1 MEASPLPVNCLML
14 RKQFFRLES
23 NSTPSSFLS
32 HEAGLWSLLM
42 TLQKLTILHSG
53 IVVFFCMSV
62 ALAGTEA
69 SSTGDVLIENIRII
83 DGKGNAPSEAQ
94 DVLVA
99 KGKIAR
105 VADHGEFETAAEVK
119 RMDGESL
126 TLMPGL
132 IDAHSHIFF
141 SRDADWRK
149 SLKEILFSGITSVN
163 TLGGVLE
170 LEIEAKEILANSDEP
185 FSRVSVS
192 GYLQDGVSEGG
203 KLPDEVDS
211 TGMILY
217 LKSNQD
223 VVSALDRHQAAG
235 IRMVKAYMQLPLRRL
250 EFFVDEAHKREM
262 RVVIDASRAIGTV
275 AVNRTGV
282 DGYAHQ
288 PWHFPA
294 SPEEIED
301 AKQRGIWFLSTLNVF
316 EFLGSTERYPL
327 ADEVEYL
334 ITEPLVAP
342 FYEEEQI
349 RTASSGL
356 HSFIN
361 GVKNTFIVQ
370 YGERY
375 NENADR
381 WFEISSENTRRLVDA
396 GILVGMGTDTTG
408 HWALRPPGWLL
419 HYEMELWN
427 QADIAPIKA
436 IQAAT
441 YNNARILEIDDKT
454 GSISEGLEAD
464 LLIVAGNPAANIR
477 DTRNIR
483 YVFLDGKLVDRQSLV
498 LTETH

>member
-1 MEASPLPVNCLML
+1 MSVN
-14 RKQFFRLES
+14 S
-23 NSTPSSFLS
+23 
-32 HEAGLWSLLM
+32 M
-42 TLQKLTILHSG
+42 TA

-62 ALAGTEA
+62 AFAGVEA

-83 DGKGNAPSEAQ
+83 DGKGNAPVEAQ

-119 RMDGESL
+119 RVDGDGL

-141 SRDADWRK
+141 SRAADWRK
-149 SLKEILFSGITSVN
+149 GLKEHLYGGITSVN
-163 TLGGVLE
+163 TVGGVLE
-170 LEIEAKEILANSDEP
+170 LEMEAKEILANSDEP
-185 FSRVSVS
+185 FPTVSVS
-192 GYLQDGVSEGG
+192 GYIQDGAAEEG

-211 TGMILY
+211 RAMILS
-217 LKSNQD
+217 LRSNQD

-235 IRMVKAYMQLPLRRL
+235 IKMVKAYMQLPLRRL
-250 EFFVDEAHKREM
+250 EFFVDEAHKRGM
-262 RVVIDASRAIGTV
+262 RVVIDSSRAIGTV
-275 AVNRTGV
+275 AINRTGV

-294 SPEEIED
+294 SREEIQD

-316 EFLGSTERYPL
+316 EFMASTERYPL
-327 ADEVEYL
+327 ADEVEQL
-334 ITEPLVAP
+334 ITAPLVAP

-356 HSFIN
+356 HDFII
-361 GVKNTFIVQ
+361 GVKDSFVRA

-375 NENADR
+375 NESADK
-381 WFEISSENTRRLVDA
+381 WFNIASENTRRLLDA

-419 HYEMELWN
+419 HYEMELWTE
-427 QADIAPIKA
+427 ADIAPIKA

-441 YNNARILEIDDKT
+441 YSNARILEIDDKT
-454 GSISEGLEAD
+454 GSIAEGLAAD

-477 DTRNIR
+477 DTRNIMH
-483 YVFLDGKLVDRQSLV
+483 VFLDGKLVDRPSLV
-498 LTETH
+498 PTETH

>member
-1 MEASPLPVNCLML
+1 MNW
-14 RKQFFRLES
+14 KK
-23 NSTPSSFLS
+23 
-32 HEAGLWSLLM
+32 LM
-42 TLQKLTILHSG
+42 TLRSVI
-53 IVVFFCMSV
+53 VFFFSMST
-62 ALAGTEA
+62 AFAGGEA
-69 SSTGDVLIENIRII
+69 SSAGDKLIENIRII
-83 DGKGNAPSEAQ
+83 DGKGNAPAEAQ

-105 VADHGEFETAAEVK
+105 IAGHGEFETAAEVK
-119 RMDGESL
+119 RIDGEGL

-132 IDAHSHIFF
+132 IDAHSHLFF

-149 SLKEILFSGITSVN
+149 GLKEHLYSGITSVN
-163 TLGGVLE
+163 TVGGVLE
-170 LEIEAKEILANSDEP
+170 LEMEAKEILANSDEP
-185 FSRVSVS
+185 FPTVSFS
-192 GYLQDGVSEGG
+192 GYIQNGVSEEG

-211 TGMILY
+211 TGMILS
-217 LKSNQD
+217 LRSNQD

-235 IRMVKAYMQLPLRRL
+235 IKMVKAYMQLPLRRL
-250 EFFVDEAHKREM
+250 EFFVDEAHKRGM

-294 SPEEIED
+294 SLEEIED
-301 AKQRGIWFLSTLNVF
+301 AKQRGIWFISTLNVF

-327 ADEVEYL
+327 ADEVDYL
-334 ITEPLVAP
+334 ISEPLVAP
-342 FYEEEQI
+342 FYEEEHI
-349 RTASSGL
+349 RAAGSGL
-356 HSFIN
+356 HSFVS
-361 GVKNTFIVQ
+361 GVKNTFVLQ

-381 WFEISSENTRRLVDA
+381 WWEMGSENTRRLLDA

-427 QADIAPIKA
+427 EAGIAPTKA

-441 YNNARILEIDDKT
+441 YNNARILKVDDET
-454 GSISEGLEAD
+454 GSVAEGLEAD
-464 LLIVAGNPAANIR
+464 LLIVAGNPAVNIR
-477 DTRNIR
+477 DTRNIM
-483 YVFLDGKLVDRQSLV
+483 YVFLDGKLVDRPSLV
-498 LTETH
+498 PSKSN

>member
-1 MEASPLPVNCLML
+1 MSI
-14 RKQFFRLES
+14 
-23 NSTPSSFLS
+23 NS
-32 HEAGLWSLLM
+32 M
-42 TLQKLTILHSG
+42 TAI
-53 IVVFFCMSV
+53 VFFSSMSI
-62 ALAGTEA
+62 AFAAGEA
-69 SSTGDVLIENIRII
+69 SSTDDMLIENIRII
-83 DGKGNAPSEAQ
+83 DGKGNVPVEAQ

-99 KGKIAR
+99 KGIIAR
-105 VADHGEFETAAEVK
+105 VADHGEFETAAELK
-119 RMDGESL
+119 RIDGEGL

-149 SLKEILFSGITSVN
+149 GLKEHLYSGITSLN

-170 LEIEAKEILANSDEP
+170 LEMEAKEILANSDEP
-185 FSRVSVS
+185 FPTVSVS
-192 GYLQDGVSEGG
+192 GYIQNGASEGG

-211 TGMILY
+211 RGMILS
-217 LKSNQD
+217 LMSNQD
-223 VVSALDRHQAAG
+223 VVNALDRHQAAG
-235 IRMVKAYMQLPLRRL
+235 IKMVKAYMQLPLRRL
-250 EFFVDEAHKREM
+250 EFFVDEAHKRGM

-301 AKQRGIWFLSTLNVF
+301 AKQRGIWFLSTLNIF
-316 EFLGSTERYPL
+316 EFMGSTERYPL
-327 ADEVEYL
+327 ADEVEQL

-356 HSFIN
+356 HDFIN
-361 GVKNTFIVQ
+361 GVKNTFVREH
-370 YGERY
+370 GERY
-375 NENADR
+375 NENADQ
-381 WFEISSENTRRLVDA
+381 WWEIGSENTRRLLDA

-419 HYEMELWN
+419 HYEMELWTE
-427 QADIAPIKA
+427 AGIAPIKA

-441 YNNARILEIDDKT
+441 YNNARILKVDDKT
-454 GSISEGLEAD
+454 GSISEGLEAN

-483 YVFLDGKLVDRQSLV
+483 YVFLDGKPVDRPSLV
-498 LTETH
+498 PSKMH

>member
-1 MEASPLPVNCLML
+1 MNI
-14 RKQFFRLES
+14 
-23 NSTPSSFLS
+23 N
-32 HEAGLWSLLM
+32 LM
-42 TLQKLTILHSG
+42 TAIA
-53 IVVFFCMSV
+53 FFFSMSI
-62 ALAGTEA
+62 AFAGGAA
-69 SSTGDVLIENIRII
+69 SSTGDVLIENIRVI
-83 DGKGNAPSEAQ
+83 DGKGNAPVEAQ

-105 VADHGEFETAAEVK
+105 LADHGEFETAAEVK
-119 RMDGESL
+119 RMDGEGL

-149 SLKEILFSGITSVN
+149 GLKEHLYSGITSIN

-170 LEIEAKEILANSDEP
+170 LEMEAKEILANSDEP
-185 FSRVSVS
+185 FPTVSVS
-192 GYLQDGVSEGG
+192 GYIQNGVSDGG

-211 TGMILY
+211 TGMILS
-217 LKSNQD
+217 LTSNQD

-235 IRMVKAYMQLPLRRL
+235 IKMVKAYMQLSLRRL
-250 EFFVDEAHKREM
+250 EFFVDEAHKRGM

-288 PWHFPA
+288 PWHFPV

-316 EFLGSTERYPL
+316 EFMGSTERYPL
-327 ADEVEYL
+327 ADEVEQL

-342 FYEEEQI
+342 FYGEEHI

-356 HSFIN
+356 NTFIN
-361 GVKNTFIVQ
+361 GVKNTFIQQ

-375 NENADR
+375 NESADQ
-381 WFEISSENTRRLVDA
+381 WWEIGSENTRRLLDA

-419 HYEMELWN
+419 HYEMELWTE
-427 QADIAPIKA
+427 AGIAPINT
-436 IQAAT
+436 IQGAT

-454 GSISEGLEAD
+454 GSVSEGLEAD
-464 LLIVAGNPAANIR
+464 LLIVSGDPAENIR

-483 YVFLDGKLVDRQSLV
+483 YVFLDGKLVDRPSLV

>member
-1 MEASPLPVNCLML
+1 MSI
-14 RKQFFRLES
+14 
-23 NSTPSSFLS
+23 NS
-32 HEAGLWSLLM
+32 M
-42 TLQKLTILHSG
+42 TAI
-53 IVVFFCMSV
+53 VFFSSMSV
-62 ALAGTEA
+62 AFAAGEA
-69 SSTGDVLIENIRII
+69 LSTDDMLIENIRII
-83 DGKGNAPSEAQ
+83 DGKGNVPVEAQ

-99 KGKIAR
+99 KGIIAR
-105 VADHGEFETAAEVK
+105 VADHGEFETAAELK
-119 RMDGESL
+119 RIDGEGL

-149 SLKEILFSGITSVN
+149 GLKEHLYSGITSLN

-170 LEIEAKEILANSDEP
+170 LEMEAKEILANSDEP
-185 FSRVSVS
+185 FPTVSVS
-192 GYLQDGVSEGG
+192 GYIQNGASEGG

-211 TGMILY
+211 RGMILS
-217 LKSNQD
+217 LMSNQD
-223 VVSALDRHQAAG
+223 AVDALDRHQAAG
-235 IRMVKAYMQLPLRRL
+235 IKMVKAYMQLPLRRL
-250 EFFVDEAHKREM
+250 EFFVDEAHKRGM

-301 AKQRGIWFLSTLNVF
+301 AKQRGIWFLSTLNIF
-316 EFLGSTERYPL
+316 EFMGSTERYPL
-327 ADEVEYL
+327 ADEVEQL

-356 HSFIN
+356 HDFIN
-361 GVKNTFIVQ
+361 GVKNTFVREH
-370 YGERY
+370 GERY
-375 NENADR
+375 NENADQ
-381 WFEISSENTRRLVDA
+381 WWEIGSENTRRLLDA

-419 HYEMELWN
+419 HYEMELWTE
-427 QADIAPIKA
+427 AGIAPIKA

-441 YNNARILEIDDKT
+441 YNNALILKVDDKT
-454 GSISEGLEAD
+454 GSISEGLEAN

-483 YVFLDGKLVDRQSLV
+483 YVFLDGKLVDRPSLV
-498 LTETH
+498 PSKMH

>member
-1 MEASPLPVNCLML
+1 MNW
-14 RKQFFRLES
+14 KK
-23 NSTPSSFLS
+23 
-32 HEAGLWSLLM
+32 LM
-42 TLQKLTILHSG
+42 TLRSVI
-53 IVVFFCMSV
+53 VFFFSMST
-62 ALAGTEA
+62 AFAGGEA
-69 SSTGDVLIENIRII
+69 SSAGDKLIENIRII
-83 DGKGNAPSEAQ
+83 DGKGNAPAEAQ

-105 VADHGEFETAAEVK
+105 IADHGEFETAAEVK
-119 RMDGESL
+119 RIDGEGL

-132 IDAHSHIFF
+132 IDAHSHLFF

-149 SLKEILFSGITSVN
+149 GLKEHLHSGITSVN
-163 TLGGVLE
+163 TVGGVLE
-170 LEIEAKEILANSDEP
+170 LEMEAKEILANSDEP
-185 FSRVSVS
+185 FPTVSFS
-192 GYLQDGVSEGG
+192 GYIQNGVSEEG

-211 TGMILY
+211 TGMILS
-217 LKSNQD
+217 LRSNQD

-235 IRMVKAYMQLPLRRL
+235 IKMVKAYMQLPLRRL
-250 EFFVDEAHKREM
+250 EFFVDEAHKRGM

-294 SPEEIED
+294 SLEEIED
-301 AKQRGIWFLSTLNVF
+301 AKQRGIWFISTLNVF

-327 ADEVEYL
+327 ADEVDYL
-334 ITEPLVAP
+334 ISEPLVAP
-342 FYEEEQI
+342 FYEEEHI
-349 RTASSGL
+349 RAAGSGL
-356 HSFIN
+356 HSFVS
-361 GVKNTFIVQ
+361 GVKNTFVLQ

-381 WFEISSENTRRLVDA
+381 WWEMGSENTRRLLDA

-427 QADIAPIKA
+427 EADIAPTKA

-441 YNNARILEIDDKT
+441 YNNARILEVDDKT
-454 GSISEGLEAD
+454 GSIAEGLDAD
-464 LLIVAGNPAANIR
+464 LLIVAGNPAVNIR
-477 DTRNIR
+477 DTRNIM
-483 YVFLDGKLVDRQSLV
+483 YVFLDGKLVDRPSLV
-498 LTETH
+498 PSKSN

>member
-1 MEASPLPVNCLML
+1 MSI
-14 RKQFFRLES
+14 
-23 NSTPSSFLS
+23 NS
-32 HEAGLWSLLM
+32 M
-42 TLQKLTILHSG
+42 TAI
-53 IVVFFCMSV
+53 VFFSSMSI
-62 ALAGTEA
+62 AFATGEA

-83 DGKGNAPSEAQ
+83 DGKGNAPVEAQ

-99 KGKIAR
+99 KGKIAK
-105 VADHGEFETAAEVK
+105 VAGHGECETAAEVK
-119 RMDGESL
+119 RIDGQGL

-141 SRDADWRK
+141 SRDADWRRG
-149 SLKEILFSGITSVN
+149 LKEHLYSGITSVN
-163 TLGGVLE
+163 TVGGVLE
-170 LEIEAKEILANSDEP
+170 FEMEAKEILANSDEP
-185 FSRVSVS
+185 FPAVSFS
-192 GYLQDGVSEGG
+192 GYLQDGASEGG

-211 TGMILY
+211 TGMILS

-235 IRMVKAYMQLPLRRL
+235 IKMVKAYMQLSLRRL
-250 EFFVDEAHKREM
+250 EFFVDEAHKRGM
-262 RVVIDASRAIGTV
+262 RVIMDASRAIGTV
-275 AVNRTGV
+275 AVNRTGI

-294 SPEEIED
+294 SQEEIED

-316 EFLGSTERYPL
+316 EFMGSTERYPL

-342 FYEEEQI
+342 FYEEEDI
-349 RTASSGL
+349 RSASSSL
-356 HSFIN
+356 HTFIS
-361 GVKNTFIVQ
+361 GVKNTFVRQ

-375 NENADR
+375 NENADK
-381 WFEISSENTRRLVDA
+381 WFEIGSENTRRLFYA

-427 QADIAPIKA
+427 EADIAPVNA

-441 YNNARILEIDDKT
+441 YNNARILEIDDRT

-464 LLIVAGNPAANIR
+464 LLIVAGNPAENIR
-477 DTRNIR
+477 DTRNIMH
-483 YVFLDGKLVDRQSLV
+483 VFLDGKLVDRPSLV
-498 LTETH
+498 SSKSN

>member
-1 MEASPLPVNCLML
+1 MSISP
-14 RKQFFRLES
+14 
-23 NSTPSSFLS
+23 
-32 HEAGLWSLLM
+32 M
-42 TLQKLTILHSG
+42 TAI
-53 IVVFFCMSV
+53 VFFSSMSI
-62 ALAGTEA
+62 AFAAAEA
-69 SSTGDVLIENIRII
+69 SSTDDMLIENIRII
-83 DGKGNAPSEAQ
+83 DGKGSAPVEAQ

-99 KGKIAR
+99 KGKIAK

-119 RMDGESL
+119 RIDGKGL

-149 SLKEILFSGITSVN
+149 GLKEHLYSGITSLN

-170 LEIEAKEILANSDEP
+170 LEMEAKEFLANSDESFP
-185 FSRVSVS
+185 AVSFS
-192 GYLQDGVSEGG
+192 GYIQNGASEEG

-211 TGMILY
+211 RGMILS
-217 LKSNQD
+217 LNSNQD

-235 IRMVKAYMQLPLRRL
+235 IKMVKAYMQLPLRRL
-250 EFFVDEAHKREM
+250 EFFVGEAHKRGM
-262 RVVIDASRAIGTV
+262 RVVIDTSRANGTV

-294 SPEEIED
+294 SPEEVED

-316 EFLGSTERYPL
+316 EFMGSTERYPL

-334 ITEPLVAP
+334 TTEPLVAP
-342 FYEEEQI
+342 FYEEEDI

-356 HSFIN
+356 RDFII
-361 GVKNTFIVQ
+361 GVKDTFVRQ

-375 NENADR
+375 NENADK
-381 WFEISSENTRRLVDA
+381 WLEIGSENTRRLFNA

-419 HYEMELWN
+419 HYEMELWTE
-427 QADIAPIKA
+427 ADIAPIKA

-464 LLIVAGNPAANIR
+464 LVIVAGNPAENVR

-483 YVFLDGKLVDRQSLV
+483 YVFLDGKLVDRPSLV

>member
-1 MEASPLPVNCLML
+1 MKINP
-14 RKQFFRLES
+14 
-23 NSTPSSFLS
+23 
-32 HEAGLWSLLM
+32 M
-42 TLQKLTILHSG
+42 TAL
-53 IVVFFCMSV
+53 VFFFSMSI
-62 ALAGTEA
+62 AFAGGAA
-69 SSTGDVLIENIRII
+69 SSTGDVLIENIRVI
-83 DGKGNAPSEAQ
+83 DGKGNVPVEAQ

-119 RMDGESL
+119 RIDGEGL

-141 SRDADWRK
+141 SRDAEWRK
-149 SLKEILFSGITSVN
+149 GLKEHLYSGITSVN
-163 TLGGVLE
+163 TVGGILE
-170 LEIEAKEILANSDEP
+170 LEMEAKEILAHSDAP
-185 FSRVSVS
+185 FPTVSVS
-192 GYLQDGVSEGG
+192 GYIQDGASEGG

-211 TGMILY
+211 RGMILS
-217 LKSNQD
+217 LMSNQD
-223 VVSALDRHQAAG
+223 VVDALDRHQAAG
-235 IRMVKAYMQLPLRRL
+235 IKMVKAYMQLSLRRL
-250 EFFVDEAHKREM
+250 EFFVDEAHKRGM

-288 PWHFPA
+288 PWHFPV

-316 EFLGSTERYPL
+316 EFMGSTERYPL
-327 ADEVEYL
+327 ADEVERL

-342 FYEEEQI
+342 FYEEEDI

-356 HSFIN
+356 NTFIS
-361 GVKNTFIVQ
+361 GVKNTFIQQ

-375 NENADR
+375 NESADQ
-381 WFEISSENTRRLVDA
+381 WWEIGSENTRRLLDA

-419 HYEMELWN
+419 HYEMELWTE
-427 QADIAPIKA
+427 AGIAPINT
-436 IQAAT
+436 IQGAT

-454 GSISEGLEAD
+454 GSVSEGLEAD
-464 LLIVAGNPAANIR
+464 LLIVSGNPAENIR

-483 YVFLDGKLVDRQSLV
+483 YVFLDGKLVDRPSLV